1 MADIILKDRNDQTTE
16 YRNVNSV
23 TFNTTTPGE
32 TATFIAQKQAD
43 WNQTDT
49 TAVDYIKNK
58 PQDLATKDY
67 VESHVKEKIDA
78 IGIQEGV
85 ATEEYVQ
92 KEINDAK
99 GFVQDLID
107 NIEIPDAQV
116 QADWN
121 QTDVDAKDFIKN
133 RPFGKIDNIVKSQ
146 DITFTQ
152 EDETINFAA
161 AEVSPDYPL
170 IRGEL
175 YDVIWNHIRFG
186 HFEAKPMSSMTNIP
200 ESFAS
205 DQLWIGNSSLFGTFF
220 GADNVGD
227 DTGEPFWIFVDAIG
241 RIGIVTNDLS
251 KDTHSVCVQ
260 PCSFVTK
267 LPFEWLPNGLATE
280 EYVQKEI
287 AAIEIPE
294 GGGGASTIPVEKDI
308 FPTTSL
314 TNFAFNST
322 YRAFGQEMAVDFIL
336 NVGEEYQVTWD
347 DKTYTCVGQDGSALI
362 SGAVILGNAASFMLA
377 GNEEEFVLGWIDGY
391 AMFFSTVDTDP
402 GVEHSIRIYQTGR
415 AVADWNQN
423 DINGE
428 GYIHNRPCYVGD
440 PVTKMMWPSLP
451 LSFAYGGSSEP
462 YMYINTPES
471 GWLETWTSDWSSAT
485 VTWDGTSYICKPQFL
500 SGVKFVGDI
509 GLMMGGASTGEPFII
524 AMGDEHAFGS
534 DMVLIYSLE
543 DVPTDILPSQTL
555 TFTAVDGTS
564 YYSASVDTLSLV
576 SDNEYLIT
584 YNGEHRL
591 TATSYVSSDT
601 SYVGVGNPSILG
613 LGDNTGVAF
622 FIYTATASDGTQ
634 SSAVVTTDGA
644 VSYTVSVVYAP
655 NVTHTVSLSLVIN
668 PITTIDPKFL
678 GDVPWDKITNK
689 PFGVIAAGAV
699 VADESIVVSGELTPL
714 TTLNAGNIVIGAQY
728 DIMVNNVWYNGIG
741 MSLGGLTGIMI
752 ANGSNE
758 EVGAIAIEYGGL
770 IVMSDTFITPGVPT
784 DIKVTLSEDAIKKI
798 DAKYLPDDLSG
809 GSDLP
814 EVGAEGQVM
823 TVVNGA
829 WAAQTPASGLPDV
842 TESDAGKF
850 LRVSANG
857 IWTAEAVLNAEEVTF

>member
-1 MADIILKDRNDQTTE
+1 MADIILKDRNDKTTE

-58 PQDLATKDY
+58 PQDLATKDF
-67 VESHVKEKIDA
+67 VESHVQEKIDA

-85 ATEEYVQ
+85 ATEEYV
-92 KEINDAK
+92 KEQIDATK
-99 GFVQDLID
+99 EDIQEQIS
-107 NIEIPDAQV
+107 NIVIPDTQI

-152 EDETINFAA
+152 EDETINFAT

-175 YDVIWNHIRFG
+175 YDVIWDHIRFG

-200 ESFAS
+200 ELFVS

-322 YRAFGQEMAVDFIL
+322 YRAFGQEMAVDFTL

-391 AMFFSTVDTDP
+391 AMFFSTVDTSP

-423 DINGE
+423 DINGK
-428 GYIHNRPCYVGD
+428 GYIHNKPFYVD
-440 PVTKMMWPSLP
+440 EPIQDTLIYEDT
-451 LSFAYGGSSEP
+451 FAFNYSEDDGG
-462 YMYINTPES
+462 YIFSMQPPTVYLNKWMS
-471 GWLETWTSDWSSAT
+471 SDWDTAKA
-485 VTWDGTSYICKPQFL
+485 VWDGETYIVQAKYMAGIKC
-500 SGVKFVGDI
+500 I
-509 GLMMGGASTGEPFII
+509 GNLEAYMGTGNSGEPFLMMMVDEATFGQDICLVGSI
-524 AMGDEHAFGS
+524 ADP
-534 DMVLIYSLE
+534 IPE
-543 DVPTDILPSQTL
+543 DPANAQPI
-555 TFTAVDGTS
+555 
-564 YYSASVDTLSLV
+564 
-576 SDNEYLIT
+576 E
-584 YNGEHRL
+584 
-591 TATSYVSSDT
+591 
-601 SYVGVGNPSILG
+601 
-613 LGDNTGVAF
+613 
-622 FIYTATASDGTQ
+622 
-634 SSAVVTTDGA
+634 
-644 VSYTVSVVYAP
+644 
-655 NVTHTVSLSLVIN
+655 HTVSLELMMNNIKTLDS
-668 PITTIDPKFL
+668 KFI
-678 GDVPWDKITNK
+678 GDVPWGKVTNK
-689 PFGVIAAGAV
+689 PFGVISAGAV

-714 TTLNAGNIVIGAQY
+714 TTLNTGNIVIGAQY
-728 DIMVNNVWYNGIG
+728 GIMVNNIWYNGVG
-741 MSLGGLTGIMI
+741 MSLGGMTGIMI

-758 EVGAIAIEYGGL
+758 EVGAIVIEYGGL

-809 GSDLP
+809 GSALP

-829 WAAQTPASGLPDV
+829 WAASAITYPTELPTV
-842 TESDAGKF
+842 STSDAGKF
-850 LRVSANG
+850 LRVSSAG
-857 IWTAEAVLNAEEVTF
+857 VWVAETVTNAEEVTF